1 MYNYTIT
8 NNVKLGEYQINNT
21 IKLGEY
27 QINDTAK
34 LDYQFDNYNPC
45 TNCPNQKP
53 NQTTNCL

>member
-1 MYNYTIT
+1 MKI
-8 NNVKLGEYQINNT
+8 NNTKLGEYQIDNT

-27 QINDTAK
+27 QIDDTIK

-45 TNCPNQKP
+45 ENCPNWKP